1 MTVTHVAIVDDHRLF
16 REGLATILAAVP
28 TIRVVAHG
36 ERPSEVL
43 DSPEAAAIDVLLLDV
58 ELDGPPARTTIA
70 TVRRTRPDI
79 RVVVLTMHRDA
90 VLRRT
95 LLDAGAV
102 DFVTKDTPSR
112 ELVDR
117 IARAAHADA
126 APVTFPVDLVTEARA
141 GSPLSDRELE
151 VLRLLAAART
161 NAEIAADLQLAIG
174 TVKRHVY
181 NVFRKLD
188 VGSRVGAV
196 AAATRLGLLTKR
208 TNSTKRTRRRPT
220 HPRARACRRR
230 AARPRRRAPGAGT
243 APVQHRARRSRRSP
257 RSRQRVR

>member
-1 MTVTHVAIVDDHRLF
+1 VTGITHVAIVDDHRLF
-16 REGLATILAAVP
+16 REGLATILSSVP

-36 ERPSEVL
+36 ERPSDVL
-43 DSPEAAAIDVLLLDV
+43 DSPEAQAIDVLLLDV

-70 TVRRTRPDI
+70 TVRRNHPRI
-79 RVVVLTMHRDA
+79 AVVVLTMHRDA
-90 VLRRT
+90 VLRRA

-117 IARAAHADA
+117 IVRATSTDA
-126 APVTFPVDLVTEARA
+126 APVTFPIDLVSEARA

-151 VLRLLAAART
+151 VLRLVAGARS
-161 NAEIAADLQLAIG
+161 NAEIAADLGLAIG

-188 VGSRVGAV
+188 VGSRVAAI
-196 AAATRLGLLTKR
+196 AAANRLGLL
-208 TNSTKRTRRRPT
+208 
-220 HPRARACRRR
+220 A
-230 AARPRRRAPGAGT
+230 
-243 APVQHRARRSRRSP
+243 
-257 RSRQRVR
+257 

>member
-1 MTVTHVAIVDDHRLF
+1 MSITHVAIVDDHRLF
-16 REGLATILAAVP
+16 REGLATILSAVP

-36 ERPSEVL
+36 ERPSDVL

-70 TVRRTRPDI
+70 TARRNQPHI
-79 RVVVLTMHRDA
+79 SVVVLTMHRDA
-90 VLRRT
+90 VLRRA

-112 ELVDR
+112 ELVER
-117 IARAAHADA
+117 IVRATRTGA
-126 APVTFPVDLVTEARA
+126 APVTFPVDLVTDARA

-151 VLRLLAAART
+151 VLRLVAAARS
-161 NAEIAADLQLAIG
+161 NAEIAAELGLAVG

-188 VGSRVGAV
+188 VGTRVGAIS
-196 AAATRLGLLTKR
+196 AANRLGLL
-208 TNSTKRTRRRPT
+208 
-220 HPRARACRRR
+220 A
-230 AARPRRRAPGAGT
+230 
-243 APVQHRARRSRRSP
+243 
-257 RSRQRVR
+257 

>member
-1 MTVTHVAIVDDHRLF
+1 MTITHVAIVDDHRLF

-36 ERPSEVL
+36 ARPSEVL
-43 DSPEAAAIDVLLLDV
+43 DSPEAPAIDVLLLDV

-141 GSPLSDRELE
+141 GSPLSDPLE

-196 AAATRLGLLTKR
+196 AAATRLGVL
-208 TNSTKRTRRRPT
+208 
-220 HPRARACRRR
+220 A
-230 AARPRRRAPGAGT
+230 
-243 APVQHRARRSRRSP
+243 
-257 RSRQRVR
+257 

>member
-1 MTVTHVAIVDDHRLF
+1 MTAVTHVAIVDDHRLF

-36 ERPSEVL
+36 ERPSDVL

-70 TVRRTRPDI
+70 TVRRRHPHI
-79 RVVVLTMHRDA
+79 CVVVLTMHRDA
-90 VLRRT
+90 VLRRA
-95 LLDAGAV
+95 LLEAGAV

-117 IARAAHADA
+117 IVRATRRGAD
-126 APVTFPVDLVTEARA
+126 PVTFPVDLVSDARA

-151 VLRLLAAART
+151 VLRLVAGARS
-161 NAEIAADLQLAIG
+161 NAEIAAELGLAVG

-181 NVFRKLD
+181 NVYRKLD
-188 VGSRVGAV
+188 VGTRVA
-196 AAATRLGLLTKR
+196 AITAATRLGLL
-208 TNSTKRTRRRPT
+208 
-220 HPRARACRRR
+220 A
-230 AARPRRRAPGAGT
+230 
-243 APVQHRARRSRRSP
+243 
-257 RSRQRVR
+257 

>member
-1 MTVTHVAIVDDHRLF
+1 MTGITHVALVDDHRLF
-16 REGLATILAAVP
+16 REGLATLLAAVP

-36 ERPSEVL
+36 ERPSDVL

-70 TVRRTRPDI
+70 TVRRSHPHVK
-79 RVVVLTMHRDA
+79 VVVLTMHRDA
-90 VLRRT
+90 VLRRA

-117 IARAAHADA
+117 IVRATRTDA
-126 APVTFPVDLVTEARA
+126 APVTFPIDLVTEARA
-141 GSPLSDRELE
+141 GTPLSDRELE
-151 VLRLLAAART
+151 VLRLIASARS
-161 NAEIAADLQLAIG
+161 NAEIAADLGLAVG

-188 VGSRVGAV
+188 VGSRVAAI
-196 AAATRLGLLTKR
+196 AAANRLGIL
-208 TNSTKRTRRRPT
+208 
-220 HPRARACRRR
+220 A
-230 AARPRRRAPGAGT
+230 
-243 APVQHRARRSRRSP
+243 
-257 RSRQRVR
+257 

>member
-1 MTVTHVAIVDDHRLF
+1 MNGITHVAIVDDHRLF

-36 ERPSEVL
+36 ERPADVL

-58 ELDGPPARTTIA
+58 ELDGPPARTTIV
-70 TVRRTRPDI
+70 TVRRTHPHI
-79 RVVVLTMHRDA
+79 SVVVLTMHRDA

-112 ELVDR
+112 ELVGR
-117 IARAAHADA
+117 IVRSARTGVT
-126 APVTFPVDLVTEARA
+126 PVTFPVDLVTDARA

-151 VLRLLAAART
+151 VLRLVAAARS
-161 NAEIAADLQLAIG
+161 NAEIAAELGLAVG

-181 NVFRKLD
+181 NVYRKLD
-188 VGSRVGAV
+188 VGTRI
-196 AAATRLGLLTKR
+196 AAITTATRLGLL
-208 TNSTKRTRRRPT
+208 
-220 HPRARACRRR
+220 A
-230 AARPRRRAPGAGT
+230 
-243 APVQHRARRSRRSP
+243 
-257 RSRQRVR
+257 

>member
-1 MTVTHVAIVDDHRLF
+1 MTAVTHVAIVDDHRLF

-36 ERPSEVL
+36 ERPSDVL

-70 TVRRTRPDI
+70 TVRRRHPHI
-79 RVVVLTMHRDA
+79 SVVVLTMHRDA
-90 VLRRT
+90 VLRRA

-112 ELVDR
+112 ELVGR
-117 IARAAHADA
+117 IVRATRRGAG
-126 APVTFPVDLVTEARA
+126 PVTFPVDLVTDARA

-151 VLRLLAAART
+151 VLCLVADARS
-161 NAEIAADLQLAIG
+161 NAEIATELGLAVG

-181 NVFRKLD
+181 NVYRKLD
-188 VGSRVGAV
+188 VGTRVA
-196 AAATRLGLLTKR
+196 AITAATRLGLL
-208 TNSTKRTRRRPT
+208 
-220 HPRARACRRR
+220 A
-230 AARPRRRAPGAGT
+230 
-243 APVQHRARRSRRSP
+243 
-257 RSRQRVR
+257 

>member
-36 ERPSEVL
+36 ERPAEVL

-208 TNSTKRTRRRPT
+208 PRRRPT
-220 HPRARACRRR
+220 HPRARACRPR

-243 APVQHRARRSRRSP
+243 APVQHRARRSRRSL
-257 RSRQRVR
+257 RSTPRVR

>member
-1 MTVTHVAIVDDHRLF
+1 MTTSTATSVTHVAIVDDHRLF
-16 REGLATILAAVP
+16 REGLATLLAAVP

-36 ERPSEVL
+36 ERPADVL

-70 TVRRTRPDI
+70 TVRRNHPHI
-79 RVVVLTMHRDA
+79 AVVVLTMHRDA
-90 VLRRT
+90 VLRRA

-117 IARAAHADA
+117 IVRATRTDA
-126 APVTFPVDLVTEARA
+126 APVTFPIDLVTEARA
-141 GSPLSDRELE
+141 GTPLSDRELE
-151 VLRLLAAART
+151 VLRLIAAARS
-161 NAEIAADLQLAIG
+161 NAQIASDLGLAVG

-188 VGSRVGAV
+188 VGSRVGAI
-196 AAATRLGLLTKR
+196 AAANRLGLL
-208 TNSTKRTRRRPT
+208 
-220 HPRARACRRR
+220 A
-230 AARPRRRAPGAGT
+230 
-243 APVQHRARRSRRSP
+243 
-257 RSRQRVR
+257 

>member
-1 MTVTHVAIVDDHRLF
+1 VTAVTHVAIVDDHRLF

-36 ERPSEVL
+36 ERPSDVL

-70 TVRRTRPDI
+70 TVRRRHPHI
-79 RVVVLTMHRDA
+79 SVVVLTMHRDA
-90 VLRRT
+90 VLRRA

-112 ELVDR
+112 ELVGR
-117 IARAAHADA
+117 IVRATRRGAG
-126 APVTFPVDLVTEARA
+126 PVTFPVDLVTDARA

-151 VLRLLAAART
+151 VLRLVADARS
-161 NAEIAADLQLAIG
+161 NAEIATELGLAVG

-181 NVFRKLD
+181 NVYRKLD
-188 VGSRVGAV
+188 VGTRVA
-196 AAATRLGLLTKR
+196 AITAATRLGLL
-208 TNSTKRTRRRPT
+208 
-220 HPRARACRRR
+220 A
-230 AARPRRRAPGAGT
+230 
-243 APVQHRARRSRRSP
+243 
-257 RSRQRVR
+257 

>member
-1 MTVTHVAIVDDHRLF
+1 MTAVTHVAIVDDHRLF

-36 ERPSEVL
+36 ERPSDVL

-70 TVRRTRPDI
+70 AVRRRHPHI
-79 RVVVLTMHRDA
+79 SVVVLTMHRDA
-90 VLRRT
+90 VLRRA

-117 IARAAHADA
+117 IVRATRRGAG
-126 APVTFPVDLVTEARA
+126 PVTFPVDLVTDARA

-151 VLRLLAAART
+151 VLRLVADARS
-161 NAEIAADLQLAIG
+161 NAEIATELGLAVG

-181 NVFRKLD
+181 NVYRKLD
-188 VGSRVGAV
+188 VGTRVA
-196 AAATRLGLLTKR
+196 AITAATRLGLL
-208 TNSTKRTRRRPT
+208 
-220 HPRARACRRR
+220 A
-230 AARPRRRAPGAGT
+230 
-243 APVQHRARRSRRSP
+243 
-257 RSRQRVR
+257 